1 MNKKNK
7 SLIKNIGL
15 FTIGSFGSKILSFL
29 LVPLYTAVLT
39 TTEYGSVDLI
49 TSTASLLTPIL
60 LLSIFDATL
69 RFGMD
74 SNYKKEDVLST
85 SINVAVKGFIV
96 LIIGVLVV
104 YITQIIKISGVYL
117 VFLCVYFFLGA
128 ISQIFNLYLRAK
140 NQAAIIA
147 FGGIICAFITC
158 ISNIL
163 FLLVFKYGILGYM
176 ISNIIGVSLQN
187 LFQLV
192 AAEIYK
198 DIKLRD
204 YNDLSKPMIRY
215 SLPLITNSISWWVN
229 NASDRYIL
237 TFIKGIAENGI
248 YSVSYKIP
256 TILTMFQGI
265 FYNAWSIS
273 AIAEFDN
280 KDKDGFIGN
289 NYTMYSFVSL
299 IICSGL
305 LICNIPLASFLYKG
319 DYYEAW
325 KCIPFLLV
333 GTVFSGISQF
343 EGSLFA
349 ATKNTKLVAKTTI
362 IGAIVNTIG
371 NFIFIYFI
379 GSVGAAL
386 ATLFGYFIT
395 WVLRTIFLQSFIKMR
410 VNWETHVLSII
421 LVLIQ
426 SVMATIGFMLIVQF
440 IIFVAL
446 IALNRKCIMP
456 ILNVI
461 SRKK

>member
-1 MNKKNK
+1 VNKKNK

-147 FGGIICAFITC
+147 FGGIICTFITC

>member
-1 MNKKNK
+1 M
-7 SLIKNIGL
+7 G
-15 FTIGSFGSKILSFL
+15 
-29 LVPLYTAVLT
+29 Y
-39 TTEYGSVDLI
+39 
-49 TSTASLLTPIL
+49 
-60 LLSIFDATL
+60 
-69 RFGMD
+69 
-74 SNYKKEDVLST
+74 
-85 SINVAVKGFIV
+85 
-96 LIIGVLVV
+96 
-104 YITQIIKISGVYL
+104 
-117 VFLCVYFFLGA
+117 
-128 ISQIFNLYLRAK
+128 
-140 NQAAIIA
+140 
-147 FGGIICAFITC
+147 
-158 ISNIL
+158 IL
-163 FLLVFKYGILGYM
+163 FH
-176 ISNIIGVSLQN
+176 
-187 LFQLV
+187 
-192 AAEIYK
+192 
-198 DIKLRD
+198 IK
-204 YNDLSKPMIRY
+204 
-215 SLPLITNSISWWVN
+215 
-229 NASDRYIL
+229 
-237 TFIKGIAENGI
+237 F
-248 YSVSYKIP
+248 P

>member
-147 FGGIICAFITC
+147 LGGIICTFITC

>member
-147 FGGIICAFITC
+147 FGGIICTFITC

-461 SRKK
+461 R

>member
-147 FGGIICAFITC
+147 FGGIICTFITC

-248 YSVSYKIP
+248 NSVSYKIP